1 MMEGGRAITIVPP
14 AGNLACSAC
23 AVPPRLGGMSGPL
36 QGIWVVDLT
45 RVMSG
50 PFASMML
57 SDLGAHVF
65 IENFRPGV
73 CEAMDLGAERLRAV
87 NPDLIYAS
95 ISGYGPD
102 GPAARELAYDTI
114 LQGSSGMIAR
124 QVNADGVLEPAHRT
138 RGHPGGR
145 SD

>member
-57 SDLGAHVF
+57 SDLGA
-65 IENFRPGV
+65 
-73 CEAMDLGAERLRAV
+73 ERLRAV

-102 GPAARELAYDTI
+102 GPAAREPAYDTI

-124 QVNADGVLEPAHRT
+124 QVNADGVLEPAHRN